1 MALKKKFRKRC
12 PYLMIQPTLANSK
25 ECKIILLDGKAKYI
39 SNPSR
44 VAGGRKFAGDA
55 GMMSCIHLQK
65 WHCEN

>member
-1 MALKKKFRKRC
+1 
-12 PYLMIQPTLANSK
+12 MIQPTLENSK